1 MSALAEHPIA
11 TRGLSEEERRQ
22 KRQMLRLLEQDRVRL
37 LVHQPFIAAL
47 AMRMDLKPVIDVRM
61 TTAATDG
68 RDLYFSVP
76 FMRSLSLQER
86 LFIMAHE
93 VWHCAALHFA
103 RRGTR
108 EAERWNVAI
117 DHEVNHILVEQG
129 MTMPEGGILFPQL
142 AGANAEKVYELLPEH
157 LPDRGPGADLHDPGA
172 LPVHADGEED
182 AGPEAQS
189 GPPSRPSEMPGR
201 DGVPIDPD
209 YAPSVDDRIWRDW
222 PRRVHAA
229 AQQVYRQPGSQPD
242 WLKELL
248 AIHGRPSLPW
258 QELLRRF
265 VERVR
270 SDRYRWAPPN
280 RRHVGQGLILPG
292 RGGER
297 LRLAVAIDTSG
308 STLADRSAFLTE
320 LRGILASHGR
330 FEVRVI
336 GCDVRVHYDQTFS
349 DERPL
354 PREVDLGGGGGTEL
368 MPVFELLAAD
378 PPPAMVFLTDGFA
391 DISDKPARWP
401 VLWCLTADGQEPCGW
416 GEMLR
421 LPAA

>member
-1 MSALAEHPIA
+1 MSAAAECPIEC
-11 TRGLSEEERRQ
+11 RGLTEGEQQQ
-22 KRQMLRLLEQDRVRL
+22 KKQMLRLLEQDRVRL
-37 LVHQPFIAAL
+37 LVQQPFIAAL
-47 AMRMDLKPVIDVRM
+47 AMRMDLKPVIDARM

-76 FMRSLSLQER
+76 FMQELKLQER

-117 DHEVNHILVEQG
+117 DHEVNHILVKQG
-129 MTMPEGGILFPQL
+129 MTMPEGGILFPRL
-142 AGANAEKVYELLPEH
+142 ADANAERVYELLPEH

-172 LPVHADGEED
+172 MPAQPENVADSELQSASRAED
-182 AGPEAQS
+182 GLGGTACL
-189 GPPSRPSEMPGR
+189 
-201 DGVPIDPD
+201 DGLPIDPD
-209 YAPSVDDRIWRDW
+209 YAPSVDGRIWRDW

-229 AQQVYRQPGSQPD
+229 AQQVYRQPGSQPG

-248 AIHGRPSLPW
+248 AIHGHPSLPW

-265 VERVR
+265 VERIR
-270 SDRYRWAPPN
+270 SDRYRWTPPN

-308 STLADRSAFLTE
+308 STLADRRAFLTE

-330 FEVRVI
+330 HEVRVI

-354 PREVDLGGGGGTEL
+354 PREIDLGGGGGTDL

-378 PPPAMVFLTDGFA
+378 SPPAMVFLTDGFA
-391 DISDKPARWP
+391 DISGKPARWP
-401 VLWCLTADGQEPCGW
+401 VLWCLTADGQQPCGW
-416 GEMLR
+416 GELLR
-421 LPAA
+421 LPAP